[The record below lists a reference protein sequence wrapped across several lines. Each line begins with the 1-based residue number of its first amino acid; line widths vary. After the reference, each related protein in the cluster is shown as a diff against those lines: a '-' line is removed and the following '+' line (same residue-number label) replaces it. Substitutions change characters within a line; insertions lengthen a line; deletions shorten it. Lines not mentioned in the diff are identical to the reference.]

1 MNTDRINALL
11 LTIEKGSIS
20 AAAESMN
27 YTPSAIS
34 RCIRSLENEL
44 GVLLISRSKHG
55 VRLTSAG
62 DILLPDLKR
71 MLQHEML
78 LKEHASQL
86 AEGMSGT
93 IRIGVCYPAFY
104 PWVSSAMASFKS
116 VYPDVHYIVT
126 NGLSSVLMN
135 QTSRH
140 EIDMCIISKL
150 SDSCG
155 WVQLFND
162 DLVAI
167 LPVDHPL
174 AGEERVPISIF
185 ANEPYLELHSNKDT
199 DNSRALGRSGI
210 QPQSII
216 QLDDSSALYPMVEAG
231 LGIAMENRINTL
243 DHEGNFVIRP
253 LDPPQTLQIGIAFH
267 EDVLPATRKFID
279 FLSESK
285 GLLNNEY

>member
-1 MNTDRINALL
+1 M
-11 LTIEKGSIS
+11 
-20 AAAESMN
+20 
-27 YTPSAIS
+27 
-34 RCIRSLENEL
+34 
-44 GVLLISRSKHG
+44 
-55 VRLTSAG
+55 
-62 DILLPDLKR
+62 
-71 MLQHEML
+71 
-78 LKEHASQL
+78 
-86 AEGMSGT
+86 
-93 IRIGVCYPAFY
+93 
-104 PWVSSAMASFKS
+104 
-116 VYPDVHYIVT
+116 
-126 NGLSSVLMN
+126 
-135 QTSRH
+135 
-140 EIDMCIISKL
+140 
-150 SDSCG
+150 
-155 WVQLFND
+155 
-162 DLVAI
+162 
-167 LPVDHPL
+167 DHPL